1 MILRASDL
9 KGFPGARHC
18 GESVIEHIDP
28 GPTMEEEYYFDVII
42 KAHNDDRLQ
51 RAAADLLG
59 DLYDWSK
66 QGIILARA
74 EINYVKPVLFRDE
87 MILWTR
93 CSRIGNKSFD
103 MEYRIVRTNSGEEE
117 LLADGKTIM
126 VAFDYEKNL
135 SIQIPQAWKDILLNY
150 EGENL
155 VSS

>member
-66 QGIILARA
+66 QGKNPRRVVLAPALEELAAADYIDLEERA
-74 EINYVKPVLFRDE
+74 EGGEKVC
-87 MILWTR
+87 T
-93 CSRIGNKSFD
+93 
-103 MEYRIVRTNSGEEE
+103 VR
-117 LLADGKTIM
+117 LKKVYL
-126 VAFDYEKNL
+126 
-135 SIQIPQAWKDILLNY
+135 
-150 EGENL
+150 
-155 VSS
+155 